1 VSKHFTIQFSYL
13 GKPSNILDNSP
24 AIHGCYH
31 IGDERVAL
39 PPTSLTIAQPFMA
52 GPPPENKIKSR
63 QGRKKTNPRAHF
75 ENSSAM
81 RMAMCDL
88 RGPPPKTISCA
99 SSIPPTQMMD
109 SLQTLPKTANIQNR
123 TVSVIL
129 SQKDFLR
136 EIILPNLEI

>member
-88 RGPPPKTISCA
+88 RGPPPKTTK
-99 SSIPPTQMMD
+99 SSRSIYLT
-109 SLQTLPKTANIQNR
+109 SG
-123 TVSVIL
+123 
-129 SQKDFLR
+129 QKLA
-136 EIILPNLEI
+136 